1 MLGSADFQKL
11 GDIIV
16 VGGLQVVSGT
26 TVVRDIKS
34 NFLLQGINTEHSQDV
49 EGHEER
55 SHDSDNPGADPE
67 DSNDLASEEI
77 PVSEVGDENSLAGSS
92 ESGNSLKF
100 GIGEKTDGDDSPG
113 SVGEVDRDGVNSV
126 INLHGDKEFGESV
139 VDESSNNSD
148 DNGGPWVDNRA
159 SCGDTDKTREGTVH
173 GHGEIVGGFS
183 GLHEFNDAVKEHG
196 GDASSGSGEGGGD
209 GTESGSGGRFLVG
222 NGQGRSRVESVP
234 SEPKDEGSQDLKG
247 NGVGRERGRSF
258 KGVSVFV
265 VESASARS
273 KNDGGNKGTE
283 DGVWIIICKTKMGN
297 VRSFDVILQVFDFC
311 A

>member
-11 GDIIV
+11 GDITV

-55 SHDSDNPGADPE
+55 SHDCSNPGADPK
-67 DSNDLASEEI
+67 DSNDLASEKV

-113 SVGEVDRDGVNSV
+113 SVGEVNRDGVNSV
-126 INLHGDKEFGESV
+126 INLHGDKEFRESV

-173 GHGEIVGGFS
+173 GHGKIVGGFS
-183 GLHEFNDAVKEHG
+183 GLQEFNDAVKEHG
-196 GDASSGSGEGGGD
+196 GDTSSGSGEGGSD
-209 GTESGSGGRFLVG
+209 GTESSSGGRFLVG

-247 NGVGRERGRSF
+247 NGVGRECGRSF

-283 DGVWIIICKTKMGN
+283 DGVWKIICRTKMGN